1 LRQID
6 EEAAEKSCST
16 PKNNEKVESNGGD
29 YQSQN
34 LEDNVEDEDRE
45 EMMLPPTMDLQNVD
59 SPPINTFTI

>member
-1 LRQID
+1 MRQID

-16 PKNNEKVESNGGD
+16 PNNNKQIESNGCD
-29 YQSQN
+29 DQSQN